1 MNNVYK
7 LHCYI
12 IKSNKQNN
20 PPSLRRLLLSCA
32 AAAPESLSYARY
44 VFSRI
49 PSPDTFAFNTI
60 IRAHSHFFPSHALSY
75 FFSMHSNGVPF
86 DNFTFPFV
94 LKACSR
100 LQMDLHLHSL
110 IVKYGLDSDIFVQNA
125 LMSVYGCS
133 GFVQIAVKVFEEM
146 TERDSVS
153 WSTIIASFVNN
164 GYASEA
170 LALFKKMQL
179 EDKVLPDEVTML
191 TVISAISHLGAL
203 ELGRWVRVFINR
215 LGFEISVALGTAL
228 IDMFSRCGSID
239 ESVVVFEEMAVRNV
253 LTWTALINGLAV
265 HGRSTEALAMF
276 HSMRN
281 SGVQPDYITFSSVL
295 VACSHGGL
303 VKEGWDI
310 FESISKDYK
319 MDPLLE
325 HYGCMVDLLGRA
337 GLLNEA
343 YEFVERM
350 PMKPNSII
358 WRTLL
363 GACVNHNNLDLA
375 EKVKTKISEVSSS
388 HDGDFVL
395 LSNVYGAAGRWV
407 EKASVRSKM
416 RDKRIGK
423 EPGCSSINVDQ
434 AIHEFVS
441 GDNSHPQS
449 EEITKFL
456 SSIIGDLRNSG
467 YMPQTENVLH
477 DIDDEERE
485 HSLRYHSE
493 KLAVA
498 FAILSMKD
506 KRTIRIM
513 KNLRICDDCHS
524 FMKHISDRFERKI
537 IIRDRN
543 RFHHFDKGLC
553 SCRDY
558 W

>member
-7 LHCYI
+7 LHCCI
-12 IKSNKQNN
+12 IKTCKQND
-20 PPSLRRLLLSCA
+20 PRSLRSLLLSCA
-32 AAAPESLSYARY
+32 AAAPESLSYVRY

-49 PSPDTFAFNTI
+49 PSPDTFAYNTI
-60 IRAHSHFFPSHALSY
+60 IRVHSHYFPSHSLSY
-75 FFSMHSNGVPF
+75 FSSMRCNGVPC
-86 DNFTFPFV
+86 DHFTFPFV
-94 LKACSR
+94 LKACAR
-100 LQMDLHLHSL
+100 LQTDLHLHSL
-110 IVKYGLDSDIFVQNA
+110 IVKYGLDSDIFVQNS
-125 LMSVYGCS
+125 LMSVYGCCGS
-133 GFVQIAVKVFEEM
+133 VEIAVKVFDEM
-146 TERDSVS
+146 SERDSVS
-153 WSTIIASFVNN
+153 WSTIIVSFVNN

-170 LALFKKMQL
+170 LALFKAMQL
-179 EDKVLPDEVTML
+179 EDKVVPDEVTML
-191 TVISAISHLGAL
+191 SVISAVSHLGAL
-203 ELGRWVRVFINR
+203 ELGRWVRMFIDK
-215 LGFEISVALGTAL
+215 LGLEISVALGTAL

-253 LTWTALINGLAV
+253 LTWTTLINGFAV
-265 HGRSTEALAMF
+265 HGRSREALAVF

-303 VKEGWDI
+303 VKEGRDI
-310 FESISKDYK
+310 FETISKDYQ
-319 MDPLLE
+319 MVPHLE

-363 GACVNHNNLDLA
+363 GACANHNNLDIA
-375 EKVKTKISEVSSS
+375 EKVKAKISELNSS

-407 EKASVRSKM
+407 EKTSVRSRM
-416 RDKRIGK
+416 RSKRIGK
-423 EPGCSSINVDQ
+423 EPGCSLINIDQ
-434 AIHEFVS
+434 ATHEFVS
-441 GDNSHPQS
+441 GDDSHPQS
-449 EEITKFL
+449 EDITKFL

-467 YMPQTENVLH
+467 YTPRTENVLH
-477 DIDDEERE
+477 DIDEEERE
-485 HSLRYHSE
+485 HSLSYHSE

-498 FAILSMKD
+498 FALLSLKD
-506 KRTIRIM
+506 KKTIRIM
-513 KNLRICDDCHS
+513 KNLRICHDCHS
-524 FMKHISDRFERKI
+524 FMKHISDMYERKI

-543 RFHHFDKGLC
+543 RFHHFDKGSC
-553 SCRDY
+553 SCHDY

>member
-1 MNNVYK
+1 MNSVYK

-12 IKSNKQNN
+12 IKSGKQTD
-20 PPSLRRLLLSCA
+20 PLSLRTLLLSCVA
-32 AAAPESLSYARY
+32 TAPESLSYARY

-49 PSPDTFAFNTI
+49 PSPDTFACNTI
-60 IRAHSHFFPSHALSY
+60 IRSHSHHFPSHSLSY
-75 FFSMHSNGVPF
+75 FFSMRSNGIPF

-100 LQMDLHLHSL
+100 LQINLHLHSL
-110 IVKYGLDSDIFVQNA
+110 IVKHGLDSDIFVQNA
-125 LMSVYGCS
+125 LICVYGYCGS
-133 GFVQIAVKVFEEM
+133 LEMAVKVFDEM
-146 TERDSVS
+146 SERDSVS
-153 WSTIIASFVNN
+153 WSTIIASFLNN
-164 GYASEA
+164 GHASEA
-170 LALFKKMQL
+170 LALFQKMQL
-179 EDKVLPDEVTML
+179 EDKVVLDEVTML
-191 TVISAISHLGAL
+191 SVISAISHLGDL
-203 ELGRWVRVFINR
+203 ELGRWVRTFMGR
-215 LGFEISVALGTAL
+215 LGLGISVALGTAL

-239 ESVVVFEEMAVRNV
+239 ESIVVFEEMAVRNV
-253 LTWTALINGLAV
+253 LTWTTLINGLGV

-281 SGVQPDYITFSSVL
+281 SGVQPDYITFTGVL

-303 VKEGWDI
+303 VKEGRDI
-310 FESISKDYK
+310 FESIRKVYR

-350 PMKPNSII
+350 PMKPDSII

-363 GACVNHNNLDLA
+363 GACVNHNNLNLA
-375 EKVKTKISEVSSS
+375 EKVKAKISKISSS

-395 LSNVYGAAGRWV
+395 LSNVYGAAGRWE
-407 EKASVRSKM
+407 EKTSMRSKM
-416 RDKRIGK
+416 REKRIGK
-423 EPGCSSINVDQ
+423 KPGCSLINVDQ
-434 AIHEFVS
+434 TVHEFVS

-449 EEITKFL
+449 ENITKFL
-456 SSIIGDLRNSG
+456 SSIIGKLRNRG
-467 YMPQTENVLH
+467 YMMQTENVLH
-477 DIDDEERE
+477 DIEEEERE
-485 HSLRYHSE
+485 HSLSYHSE

-498 FAILSMKD
+498 FAILNMKD

-524 FMKHISDRFERKI
+524 FMKHLSVRFERKI

-543 RFHHFDKGLC
+543 RFHHFEKGLC
-553 SCRDY
+553 SCHDY

>member
-7 LHCYI
+7 LHCCI
-12 IKSNKQNN
+12 IKSSKQND
-20 PPSLRRLLLSCA
+20 PLALRTLLLSCA

-49 PSPDTFAFNTI
+49 HFPDTFAYNTI
-60 IRAHSHFFPSHALSY
+60 IRAHAHFFPSHSVSY
-75 FFSMHSNGVPF
+75 FSSMRCNGVPC

-94 LKACSR
+94 LKACAR

-110 IVKYGLDSDIFVQNA
+110 IVKSGFDSDIYVQNA
-125 LMSVYGCS
+125 LMSVYGCRGS
-133 GFVQIAVKVFEEM
+133 VELALKVFDEM
-146 TERDSVS
+146 SERDSVS

-164 GYASEA
+164 GYASEG
-170 LALFKKMQL
+170 LALFKKMQV
-179 EDKVLPDEVTML
+179 EDKVVPDEVLML
-191 TVISAISHLGAL
+191 SVVSAISHLGAV
-203 ELGRWVRVFINR
+203 ELGRWVRMYINR
-215 LGFEISVALGTAL
+215 LGLEISVALGTAL

-239 ESVVVFEEMAVRNV
+239 ESVGVFEKMMVRNV

-265 HGRSTEALAMF
+265 HGRSKEALGVF
-276 HSMRN
+276 HCMRN
-281 SGVQPDYITFSSVL
+281 SGVQPDYVTFSSVL

-303 VKEGWDI
+303 VKEGWHI
-310 FESISKDYK
+310 FESIRKDHQ

-363 GACVNHNNLDLA
+363 GACANHNNLDLA
-375 EKVKTKISEVSSS
+375 EKVKVKISELNSS
-388 HDGDFVL
+388 HHGDFVL

-407 EKASVRSKM
+407 EKASVRSWM
-416 RDKRIGK
+416 RGKRIGK
-423 EPGCSSINVDQ
+423 EPGCSLINVDQ

-449 EEITKFL
+449 QEITKFL
-456 SSIIGDLRNSG
+456 SSILGELRHSG
-467 YMPQTENVLH
+467 YTPDTGNVLH
-477 DIDDEERE
+477 DIDEEERE
-485 HSLRYHSE
+485 HSLSYHSE

-498 FAILSMKD
+498 FALLSLKD
-506 KRTIRIM
+506 KSTIRIM
-513 KNLRICDDCHS
+513 KNLRICQDCHS
-524 FMKHISDRFERKI
+524 FMKHISNKYERKI

-543 RFHHFDKGLC
+543 RFHHFDKGSC
-553 SCRDY
+553 SCHDY

>member
-1 MNNVYK
+1 MNNVYR

-12 IKSNKQNN
+12 IKSSKQND
-20 PPSLRRLLLSCA
+20 PLSLRTLLLSCV

-49 PSPDTFAFNTI
+49 PSPDTIAYNTI
-60 IRAHSHFFPSHALSY
+60 IRSHSRFFPSHSLFY
-75 FFSMHSNGVPF
+75 FFSMRSNGIPL

-100 LQMDLHLHSL
+100 LQINLHLHSL

-125 LMSVYGCS
+125 LICVYGYCGS
-133 GFVQIAVKVFEEM
+133 LEMAVKVFDEM
-146 TERDSVS
+146 SERDSVS
-153 WSTIIASFVNN
+153 WSTVIASFLNN

-170 LALFKKMQL
+170 LDLFEKMQL
-179 EDKVLPDEVTML
+179 EDKVVPDEVTML
-191 TVISAISHLGAL
+191 SVISAISHLGDL
-203 ELGRWVRVFINR
+203 ELGRWVRAFIGR
-215 LGFEISVALGTAL
+215 LGLGVSVALGTAL

-239 ESVVVFEEMAVRNV
+239 ESIVVFEKMAVRNV
-253 LTWTALINGLAV
+253 LTWTALINGLGV

-276 HSMRN
+276 HSMRK
-281 SGVQPDYITFSSVL
+281 SGVQPDYVTFSGVL

-310 FESISKDYK
+310 FESIRKVYR
-319 MDPLLE
+319 MDPLLD
-325 HYGCMVDLLGRA
+325 HYGCMVDILGRA

-343 YEFVERM
+343 YDFVERM

-363 GACVNHNNLDLA
+363 GACVNHNNLGLA
-375 EKVKTKISEVSSS
+375 EKVKAKISKISSS
-388 HDGDFVL
+388 QNGDLVL

-407 EKASVRSKM
+407 EKASIRSKM
-416 RDKRIGK
+416 REKRIGK

-434 AIHEFVS
+434 TIHEFVS

-449 EEITKFL
+449 EDITKFL
-456 SSIIGDLRNSG
+456 SSIIGDLRNRG
-467 YMPQTENVLH
+467 YMMQTKNVLH
-477 DIDDEERE
+477 DIEEEERE
-485 HSLRYHSE
+485 HSLSYHSE

-513 KNLRICDDCHS
+513 KNLRICYDCHS
-524 FMKHISDRFERKI
+524 FMKHISVRFERKI

-543 RFHHFDKGLC
+543 RFHHFEKGLC
-553 SCRDY
+553 SCHDY

>member
-1 MNNVYK
+1 MNNVYR

-12 IKSNKQNN
+12 IKSSKQND
-20 PPSLRRLLLSCA
+20 PLSLRTLLLSCV

-49 PSPDTFAFNTI
+49 PSPDTIAYNTI
-60 IRAHSHFFPSHALSY
+60 IRSHSRFFPSHSLSY
-75 FFSMHSNGVPF
+75 FFSMRSNGIPL

-100 LQMDLHLHSL
+100 LQINLHLHSL

-125 LMSVYGCS
+125 LICVYGYCGS
-133 GFVQIAVKVFEEM
+133 LEMAVKVFDEM
-146 TERDSVS
+146 SERDSVS
-153 WSTIIASFVNN
+153 WSTVIASFLNN

-170 LALFKKMQL
+170 LDLFEKMQL
-179 EDKVLPDEVTML
+179 EDKVVPDEVTML
-191 TVISAISHLGAL
+191 SVISAISHLGDL
-203 ELGRWVRVFINR
+203 ELGRWVRAFIGR
-215 LGFEISVALGTAL
+215 LGLGVSVALGTAL

-239 ESVVVFEEMAVRNV
+239 ESIVVFEKMAVRNV
-253 LTWTALINGLAV
+253 LTWTALINGLGV

-276 HSMRN
+276 HSMRK
-281 SGVQPDYITFSSVL
+281 SGVQPDYVTFSGVL

-310 FESISKDYK
+310 FESIRKVYR
-319 MDPLLE
+319 MDPLLD
-325 HYGCMVDLLGRA
+325 HYGCMVDILGRA

-343 YEFVERM
+343 YDFVERM

-363 GACVNHNNLDLA
+363 GACVNHNNLGLA
-375 EKVKTKISEVSSS
+375 EKVKAKISKISSS
-388 HDGDFVL
+388 QNGDLVL

-407 EKASVRSKM
+407 EKASIRSKM
-416 RDKRIGK
+416 REKRIGK

-434 AIHEFVS
+434 TIHEFVS

-449 EEITKFL
+449 EDITKFL
-456 SSIIGDLRNSG
+456 SSIIGDLRNRG
-467 YMPQTENVLH
+467 YMMQTKNVLH
-477 DIDDEERE
+477 DIEEEERE
-485 HSLRYHSE
+485 HSLSYHSE

-513 KNLRICDDCHS
+513 KNLRICYDCHS
-524 FMKHISDRFERKI
+524 FMKHISVRFERKI

-543 RFHHFDKGLC
+543 RFHHFEKGLC
-553 SCRDY
+553 SCHDY

>member
-7 LHCYI
+7 LHCCI
-12 IKSNKQNN
+12 IKTCKQND
-20 PPSLRRLLLSCA
+20 PRSLRSLLLSCA

-49 PSPDTFAFNTI
+49 PSPDTFAYNTI
-60 IRAHSHFFPSHALSY
+60 IRAHSHYFPSHSLSC
-75 FFSMHSNGVPF
+75 FSSMRCNGVPC
-86 DNFTFPFV
+86 DHFTFPFV

-110 IVKYGLDSDIFVQNA
+110 IVKYGLDSDIFVQNS
-125 LMSVYGCS
+125 LMSVYGCCGS
-133 GFVQIAVKVFEEM
+133 VEIAVKVFDEM
-146 TERDSVS
+146 SERDSVS
-153 WSTIIASFVNN
+153 WSTVIVSFVNN

-170 LALFKKMQL
+170 LALFKAMQL
-179 EDKVLPDEVTML
+179 EDKVVPDEVTML
-191 TVISAISHLGAL
+191 SVISAISHLGAL
-203 ELGRWVRVFINR
+203 ELGRWVRMFIDK
-215 LGFEISVALGTAL
+215 LGLEISVALGTAL

-253 LTWTALINGLAV
+253 LTWTALINGFAV
-265 HGRSTEALAMF
+265 HGRSREALAVF

-303 VKEGWDI
+303 VREGRDI

-319 MDPLLE
+319 MVPYLE

-363 GACVNHNNLDLA
+363 GACANHNDLDIA
-375 EKVKTKISEVSSS
+375 EKVKAKISELNSS

-407 EKASVRSKM
+407 EKTSVRSWM
-416 RDKRIGK
+416 RSKRIGK
-423 EPGCSSINVDQ
+423 EPGCSLINIDQ
-434 AIHEFVS
+434 ATHEFVS
-441 GDNSHPQS
+441 GDDSHPQS

-456 SSIIGDLRNSG
+456 SLIIGNLRNSG
-467 YMPQTENVLH
+467 YTPRTENVLH
-477 DIDDEERE
+477 DIDEEERE
-485 HSLRYHSE
+485 HSLSYHSE

-498 FAILSMKD
+498 FALLSLKD
-506 KRTIRIM
+506 KRTIRVM
-513 KNLRICDDCHS
+513 KNLRICHDCHS
-524 FMKHISDRFERKI
+524 FMKHISDRYERKI

-543 RFHHFDKGLC
+543 RFHHFDKGSC
-553 SCRDY
+553 SCHDY